1 MIQIYRNK
9 KICSGRKFRENK
21 DVYPNYRF
29 IGPFFK
35 KGGKSLGSRKMS
47 ELKNVKLEVLEIYLK
62 YYISKLLYEVLFL

>member
-62 YYISKLLYEVLFL
+62 YYISKLLY

>member
-29 IGPFFK
+29 FGPFFK